1 MSQID
6 QAFIK
11 AYAQNRARASSP
23 VEMTPQ
29 SMPQPRTQPAAAP
42 IATSTAQS
50 GNVSPI
56 QTSPLQQ
63 SATSI
68 PLASPSN
75 GNNLFAHAPSSIAP
89 HHASVT
95 PTHPTASYPTARSAL
110 ASGPQTIS
118 HPPELQPTTPATV
131 QTANPK
137 MSRPE
142 PSIHTTSAASRQRSS
157 STVRIDPPVAPAPAD
172 PTETSLQTTRKT
184 LSSYFQQSR
193 GNVDLAPPPAILTIP
208 TRWNKNDPQ
217 ASRSDPSPM
226 PTPLPMPTASK
237 PSIAP
242 IDHVN
247 VHASSNQQVFND
259 SVDRGSE
266 YNAWQ
271 FHVVERGVKS
281 NSTSDGPSAKIRN
294 PGKPNSFIRIDRPHR
309 ETHETNPFTR
319 PFPTPVQPFGSQSE
333 QVPSPPTMQS
343 VLPQVA
349 QPTPQSSVPHSAGY
363 HSTTPAPSHVAA
375 EAAAYHYTDTTT
387 PTVAHVSSQPTPQT
401 APAKAESTETTYI
414 HTPAPKSFSKAAST
428 KPLVENIAKL
438 ALPVT
443 PTWEVDEFLWPATVA
458 GLMQN
463 QPDAIRDIGLH
474 LQHAASKG
482 LRTLAITSGERG
494 VGRSTVAMC
503 IAKAVSKAGL
513 RVALVDCDYEC
524 PSLVDQLNLEVAHG
538 WQECIL
544 ENVPLDEVAVH
555 AVKEK
560 ITFFPSLGAWSNSQ
574 VEQHQIRINK
584 LLKRIALGY
593 DLVILDCNRIH
604 GKQQTL
610 CGLGDEQVVDAAL
623 VIVDAQLSL
632 RQRVDGAIETLRRN
646 NINSIGIAENFHSQG

>member
-11 AYAQNRARASSP
+11 AYAKDRERVSSSAATTP
-23 VEMTPQ
+23 ALRSPLATPQ
-29 SMPQPRTQPAAAP
+29 LRTQQAAP
-42 IATSTAQS
+42 PTANS
-50 GNVSPI
+50 NSLF
-56 QTSPLQQ
+56 SSQQ
-63 SATSI
+63 SQVSI
-68 PLASPSN
+68 PLANISAGS
-75 GNNLFAHAPSSIAP
+75 NLFAHAPSPIAP
-89 HHASVT
+89 PHASVT
-95 PTHPTASYPTARSAL
+95 PTHPTASYPTASYPTASYATARSSAT
-110 ASGPQTIS
+110 AHQAFAQQPSQQPTQQPAPQT
-118 HPPELQPTTPATV
+118 TV
-131 QTANPK
+131 PVARPNASK
-137 MSRPE
+137 PE

-157 STVRIDPPVAPAPAD
+157 STVRIDPPTVPMPASPL
-172 PTETSLQTTRKT
+172 ETSLQTTRKT
-184 LSSYFQQSR
+184 LSSYFQQAR
-193 GNVDLAPPPAILTIP
+193 GKVDIVPAPAIPSIP
-208 TRWNKNDPQ
+208 TRWSKNEPQ
-217 ASRSDPSPM
+217 ASLPASPQLA
-226 PTPLPMPTASK
+226 PNLQLAPKAQVAP
-237 PSIAP
+237 IAP
-242 IDHVN
+242 ESVYTE
-247 VHASSNQQVFND
+247 SNHQFFND

-271 FHVVERGVKS
+271 FQVVERGVKS

-309 ETHETNPFTR
+309 ESQESNPFTR
-319 PFPTPVQPFGSQSE
+319 PLPTPVQHFVQPTVQPTVQPAVQPALQPTVQAAI
-333 QVPSPPTMQS
+333 QVPNQATAPQTSYPTVQAPTQS
-343 VLPQVA
+343 VVHSEAATTTDAVA
-349 QPTPQSSVPHSAGY
+349 
-363 HSTTPAPSHVAA
+363 STTAGF
-375 EAAAYHYTDTTT
+375 
-387 PTVAHVSSQPTPQT
+387 
-401 APAKAESTETTYI
+401 I
-414 HTPAPKSFSKAAST
+414 HTPVPKSFSKTAST
-428 KPLVENIAKL
+428 NPLADNLAKL

-443 PTWEVDEFLWPATVA
+443 PTWEVDEFLWPATVG
-458 GLMQN
+458 GLMLN

-513 RVALVDCDYEC
+513 RVALVDCDCEC

-544 ENVPLDEVAVH
+544 NNVPLDEVAVH

-560 ITFFPSLGAWSNSQ
+560 ITFFPLLAAWSNSQ

-632 RQRVDGAIETLRRN
+632 RQRVDGAIETLRRS

>member
-11 AYAQNRARASSP
+11 AYAQNRARAST

-42 IATSTAQS
+42 LASSTAQS
-50 GNVSPI
+50 GNLSPT
-56 QTSPLQQ
+56 QSSPSQQ
-63 SATSI
+63 AATSA

-75 GNNLFAHAPSSIAP
+75 GNNLFAHAASPIAP
-89 HHASVT
+89 PHASVI
-95 PTHPTASYPTARSAL
+95 PSHPTASYPTARSAL

-118 HPPELQPTTPATV
+118 HPSELQPTTPATT

-137 MSRPE
+137 VSRPE

-193 GNVDLAPPPAILTIP
+193 GNVDLAPPPAIPTIP

-217 ASRSDPSPM
+217 ASRSAPA
-226 PTPLPMPTASK
+226 PMPTASK

-309 ETHETNPFTR
+309 ETHESNPFTR
-319 PFPTPVQPFGSQSE
+319 PFPTPVQPFVSQPG
-333 QVPSPPTMQS
+333 QVLSPPTPQS

-349 QPTPQSSVPHSAGY
+349 QPVSQHSVPQSVGFHP
-363 HSTTPAPSHVAA
+363 TTPASSHITA
-375 EAAAYHYTDTTT
+375 EAAAYHYSETAT
-387 PTVAHVSSQPTPQT
+387 PTVAHVASQTTPQV
-401 APAKAESTETTYI
+401 APAKAESIDTTYI

-428 KPLVENIAKL
+428 KPLVESIAKL